1 MAIGTWALSIGL
13 PVHTA
18 PELHIEGGEQVK
30 QILSENMKGS
40 IGAET
45 FSELNPEI
53 AAQKMIDMIREK
65 RIALGLSS

>member
-1 MAIGTWALSIGL
+1 M
-13 PVHTA
+13 HTA